1 MHAVGAVRGGSPGT
15 VDGTVADRLR
25 AYKEQRNF
33 RRTPEPS
40 AKAGKKRGGK
50 ATAAKDGARK
60 RTASKDGGR
69 KRTPAKPPAR
79 RKSRT
84 TPRFVVH
91 EHSARRLH
99 WDLRLERDGA
109 LSSWAVPNGIPDDPK
124 ENRLAVRT
132 EDHPLEYLE
141 FEGEIPK
148 GEYGAGTIKIW
159 DTGTYDAEKFRD
171 DEVILTFEGERLQG
185 KYALFRTGSEKDW
198 MIHRMDPPADPGR
211 EPMPERIVPM
221 LARPGELPRSQKE
234 WGFEIKWDGI
244 RAIVYSQ
251 PGRMHIE
258 GRRLTDITSK
268 YPELRPLGRALGSQS
283 AVVDGEIVAFGE
295 DGRPSFERLQR
306 RMHLTGESQI
316 KRQSKAIPA
325 TYLIFDLLYLDGHS
339 LMDLPYEERRAKL
352 DDLALEGPAWR
363 TPVWH
368 RGEGTAL
375 RRASAEQGL
384 EGVVA
389 KRLDSRYEPG
399 RRSGAWVKVKNKR
412 HQELVIGGWM
422 PGEGKREN
430 RIGALLVGYYD
441 SERNLRYAGRV
452 GTGFKERDLD
462 YLERKLAELR
472 RSRTPFTGEPRP
484 PRGAI
489 HAAPELVCEVEF
501 TEWTAEMILRHPA
514 YKGLVDVDPAD
525 VVLGEGE
532 ARVDSEEGP
541 AALAGETPSAADT
554 VLGPLRTLQGGA
566 VEVTVD
572 GRDIRLSNLDKV
584 LYPKPGFTKG
594 EVIDYYARVS
604 PVLIPHLHGRPLTM
618 KRYPDGVEG
627 QFFYEKQCPSHR
639 PDWVETAAIWS
650 RHNRR
655 NIDFC
660 LANDLPT
667 LVWAANLADLE
678 LHTSLSLASAIDR
691 PTMMV
696 FDLDPGAPATIV
708 DCCKVGL
715 WVRELF
721 EGVGLETFAKTSG
734 SKGLQVYVPLNTE
747 VTYRETKPFAKAVA
761 ELLEKQH
768 PKLVVSRMTKTLRR
782 GKVLVDWSQNDDHK
796 TTVCVYSL
804 RAKERPT
811 VSTPVTWD
819 EVERASRKRSAN
831 PLSFESGQLLERVEE
846 MGDLF
851 APVLTLKQE
860 LPEL

>member
-1 MHAVGAVRGGSPGT
+1 
-15 VDGTVADRLR
+15 VADRLR
-25 AYKEQRNF
+25 TYKDKRNF
-33 RRTPEPS
+33 RRTPEPG
-40 AKAGKKRGGK
+40 ATEKK
-50 ATAAKDGARK
+50 
-60 RTASKDGGR
+60 KDGGR
-69 KRTPAKPPAR
+69 KRTPAKPRTR
-79 RKSRT
+79 RRSGKA
-84 TPRFVVH
+84 PRFVVH

-99 WDLRLERDGA
+99 WDLRLERDGV

-132 EDHPLEYLE
+132 EDHPLEYID

-148 GEYGAGTIKIW
+148 GEYGAGTMKVW

-171 DEVILTFEGERLQG
+171 DEVILTFKGERLQG

-211 EPMPERIVPM
+211 QAMPERIVPM
-221 LARPGELPRSQKE
+221 LAKPAGQLPRSQKG

-244 RAIVYSQ
+244 RAIVYSR
-251 PGRMHIE
+251 PGRWHIE
-258 GRRLTDITSK
+258 GRRLTDITAK
-268 YPELRPLGRALGSQS
+268 YPELRPLSRELGSKS
-283 AVVDGEIVAFGE
+283 AVLDGEIVAFAD

-306 RMHLTGESQI
+306 RMHLTGEAQI

-325 TYLIFDLLYLDGHS
+325 TYLIFDVLYLDGRL
-339 LMDLPYEERRAKL
+339 LMDLPYEERRGML
-352 DDLALEGPAWR
+352 DELGLEGPAWR
-363 TPVWH
+363 TPASH

-375 RRASAEQGL
+375 FKASAEQGL

-389 KRLDSRYEPG
+389 KRLDSRYEAG
-399 RRSGAWVKVKNKR
+399 RRTGAWLKVKNKR
-412 HQELVIGGWM
+412 RQELVIGGWM

-430 RIGALLVGYYD
+430 RIGALLVGYHD
-441 SERNLRYAGRV
+441 SDGNLRYAGRV

-462 YLERKLAELR
+462 YLERRLARLR
-472 RSRTPFTGEPRP
+472 RARTPFTGEPRP
-484 PRGAI
+484 PRGAM

-554 VLGPLRTLQGGA
+554 VLGPLRELQGGA
-566 VEVTVD
+566 IEVTVD

-594 EVIDYYARVS
+594 QVIDYYARVS

-678 LHTSLSLASAIDR
+678 LHTSLSLASAVDR

-721 EGVGLETFAKTSG
+721 EGVGLDAFAKTSG

-747 VTYRETKPFAKAVA
+747 VTYKETKPFAKAVA

-768 PKLVVSRMTKTLRR
+768 PKLVVSRMTKTLRS
-782 GKVLVDWSQNDDHK
+782 GKVLVDWSQNDEHK

-811 VSTPVTWD
+811 VSTPVSWE
-819 EVERASRKRSAN
+819 EVERGSRRRSERT
-831 PLSFESGQLLERVEE
+831 LVFEAGQVLERVEE
-846 MGDLF
+846 TGDLF

-860 LPEL
+860 LPAL